1 MPIRRRGPFLLIF
14 LATISLLWIGGR
26 SMQAQGV
33 PVADLRDGQA
43 IFQAGCAGCHGP
55 RGQGMTD
62 TTVGF
67 AKPDTFPDF
76 SQCDQTT
83 PEVDIDW
90 KSIIRNGG
98 RARGFSPI
106 MPAFGDLLTPSQID
120 AVVGYIRSFCQD
132 RSWPRGELNLPRP
145 LMTEKAFPEGETVVT
160 TSIGTRR
167 SPDVANELV
176 YERRIGARN
185 QIEVSV
191 PFSFVHDTGGTVNG
205 GVGDAGFGLKRV
217 LFASHERGSIL
228 SVQGEAVLPT
238 GDRDRGFGAGVTV
251 FEAFGAFGQML
262 PFDSFVQVQAGTEQP
277 VDTAIAPRAV
287 FGRVAFGKSLRQD
300 GGFGRLWTPML
311 EVVSDRE
318 LESAAATDVDLVPQ
332 FQVSLSRRQH
342 VRANVGLA
350 IPVANTA
357 GRSKQVVFYLLWD
370 WLDGGFLEGW
380 R

>member
-1 MPIRRRGPFLLIF
+1 
-14 LATISLLWIGGR
+14 
-26 SMQAQGV
+26 
-33 PVADLRDGQA
+33 
-43 IFQAGCAGCHGP
+43 
-55 RGQGMTD
+55 
-62 TTVGF
+62 
-67 AKPDTFPDF
+67 
-76 SQCDQTT
+76 
-83 PEVDIDW
+83 
-90 KSIIRNGG
+90 
-98 RARGFSPI
+98 
-106 MPAFGDLLTPSQID
+106 
-120 AVVGYIRSFCQD
+120 
-132 RSWPRGELNLPRP
+132 
-145 LMTEKAFPEGETVVT
+145 MTEKAFPEGETVIT
-160 TSIGTRR
+160 TAIGTQR

-185 QIEVSV
+185 QIEVSL
-191 PFSFVHDTGGTVNG
+191 PFSFVHDAGGMVNG

-217 LFASHERGSIL
+217 LFASHDSGSIL
-228 SVQGEAVLPT
+228 SVQGEAILPT
-238 GDRDRGFGAGVTV
+238 GDKDRGFGTGVTV

-277 VDTAIAPRAV
+277 VDTARAPRAV

-342 VRANVGLA
+342 VRASVGLQ

-357 GRSKQVVFYLLWD
+357 GRSKQIVFYLLWD